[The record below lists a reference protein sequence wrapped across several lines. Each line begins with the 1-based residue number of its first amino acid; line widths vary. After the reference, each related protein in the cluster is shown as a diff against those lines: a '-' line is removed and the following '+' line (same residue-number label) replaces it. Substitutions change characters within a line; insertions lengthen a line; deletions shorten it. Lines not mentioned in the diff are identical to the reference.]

1 MALRYQ
7 NDSFNS
13 ELTTVASTEDNK
25 NFRLKFRKKKAKK
38 KNIYFTFKKMHDT
51 P

>member
-38 KNIYFTFKKMHDT
+38 KHILHF
-51 P
+51 